1 MISKKVCVIGD
12 FAVGKSSLIRR
23 YVLNEFSTDYHATL
37 GVNIHKYTDDVDGSA
52 GDTQSINLIIWDI
65 EGGDA
70 DGGKVAAYLQG
81 AAGAIVVGDVTRP
94 DHIATMKAHAT
105 LFQKLRPG
113 RPVVFGFN
121 KIDLLSGPP
130 EVATGE
136 DMATEYG
143 AGFAFT
149 SAADGTAV
157 PDLFRTLGTR
167 ILQIGA

>member
-37 GVNIHKYTDDVDGSA
+37 GVNIHKYSDDVSTHGGGTEA
-52 GDTQSINLIIWDI
+52 LNLIIWDV
-65 EGGDA
+65 EGGEPDS
-70 DGGKVAAYLQG
+70 GKVETYLQG

-94 DHIATMKAHAT
+94 DHAASMAGHAA

-113 RPVVFGFN
+113 RPVIFAIN
-121 KIDLLSGPP
+121 KIDLLDGTP
-130 EVATGE
+130 ETSEGIGLANEFG
-136 DMATEYG
+136 TETVY
-143 AGFAFT
+143 T

-157 PDLFRTLGTR
+157 PELFRTLGTR